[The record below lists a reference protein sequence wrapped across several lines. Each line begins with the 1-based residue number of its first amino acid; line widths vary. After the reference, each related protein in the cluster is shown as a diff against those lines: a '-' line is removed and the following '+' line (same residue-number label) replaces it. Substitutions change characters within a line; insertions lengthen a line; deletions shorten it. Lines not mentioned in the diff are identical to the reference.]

1 MTKPSTNSSSYL
13 EHRDLLT
20 GLMLPPSHKTPILS
34 LLLVTC
40 SLVCFWPT
48 LSLWN
53 YTLEAA
59 CRQLLTTKG
68 FRILPETS
76 HLRHTLLFTVIK
88 TDRIRARRHT
98 SSVSRNK
105 SNQHIP
111 KQFNKK
117 PAMRN
122 ATACRDGIF
131 IMPGL
136 FQSTWHSQTE
146 VVQVPALS
154 QCIF

>member
-98 SSVSRNK
+98 ILSPRAITRK
-105 SNQHIP
+105 LGAPMKILC
-111 KQFNKK
+111 
-117 PAMRN
+117 AMTR
-122 ATACRDGIF
+122 TLC
-131 IMPGL
+131 L
-136 FQSTWHSQTE
+136 VTQSCPT
-146 VVQVPALS
+146 L
-154 QCIF
+154 